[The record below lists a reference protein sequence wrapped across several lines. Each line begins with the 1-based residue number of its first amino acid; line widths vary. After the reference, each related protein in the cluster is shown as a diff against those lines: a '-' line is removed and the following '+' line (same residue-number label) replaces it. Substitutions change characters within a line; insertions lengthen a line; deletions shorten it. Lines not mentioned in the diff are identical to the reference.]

1 MRAILKKGRVGI
13 HVFLPLQNTYCSVVF
28 AGPNI
33 IHIFSRRFLH
43 FNIFELHSSNIFH
56 FIDKLVSL
64 ISCIW
69 QSLYLHVDREVPLGA
84 ITVILTHEVLVL
96 PSYWNQSVGVYAVGG
111 IYASWRSVQII
122 IFWISCRWS
131 SFLLNMRRLSAFSNL
146 K

>member
-13 HVFLPLQNTYCSVVF
+13 HVFLPLQNTYCSVAF
-28 AGPNI
+28 AIPNI

-43 FNIFELHSSNIFH
+43 FNIFEVHSSNIFH

-84 ITVILTHEVLVL
+84 IIMILTHEVLVL
-96 PSYWNQSVGVYAVGG
+96 PSYWNQSISIWGQHYCICCADQLTGFYMRATMALNELNLPTKV
-111 IYASWRSVQII
+111 
-122 IFWISCRWS
+122 IFKIKSC
-131 SFLLNMRRLSAFSNL
+131 
-146 K
+146 